1 MDKQRLTFDDST
13 VSGASWP
20 VGSTHT
26 IGWTTEGEVTG
37 LSIYYYKGTTNIAT
51 IDQTANNNA
60 LPSGYT
66 NYTNYP
72 KTYSWNIANDDNYL
86 ASGTAKI
93 KISAKT
99 PLDAAVTSTSAAFSV
114 REPYLTLSLPQI
126 VQNSGKWVQETVLPS
141 TGARTAI

>member
-1 MDKQRLTFDDST
+1 ML
-13 VSGASWP
+13 
-20 VGSTHT
+20 
-26 IGWTTEGEVTG
+26 
-37 LSIYYYKGTTNIAT
+37 T

-60 LPSGYT
+60 LPLGYT

-93 KISAKT
+93 KVSAKT

-126 VQNSGKWVQETVLPS
+126 VQNSGKWVQGDSIAFNWSADGYLSPNGQLRWPTRPYP
-141 TGARTAI
+141 ARVIIWIPRPGSFLLGEYYRSFG